1 MPRDRI
7 DDRDDRDRDDQPLTE
22 EPQTDALASPAE
34 DAGVF
39 WRTYSPRFEMP
50 ISYVLSGL
58 FIALA
63 LFFFSLLMYMGMQG
77 GETYKPGPQLGLYG
91 GDDLFGDGEAGA
103 GGVPDPTVLGQN
115 APTRDEMKEILPDLE
130 KLDSVKVDLNK
141 QFQLEDP
148 NSPTPIS
155 DAKAAP
161 YAALEKD
168 IRDKMLGIGQKKGDG
183 TTGKGGE
190 GGNPNGAGTGT
201 GSDSTRA
208 RTLRWVIAFRTLGG
222 RDYLDQLKGFGAK
235 LIVPMADGKTMML
248 FRSLDG
254 NPPQGKVMTES
265 DWNELS
271 GLVQFSDYTALSRS
285 QVGEA
290 LGMGNLPKG
299 FWAFFPKDV
308 EKELARKEVAH
319 QQRRSEDIEETK
331 FEVVN
336 RNGKYEMVVTRQT
349 LKK

>member
-1 MPRDRI
+1 
-7 DDRDDRDRDDQPLTE
+7 
-22 EPQTDALASPAE
+22 
-34 DAGVF
+34 
-39 WRTYSPRFEMP
+39 
-50 ISYVLSGL
+50 VLSGL

-63 LFFFSLLMYMGMQG
+63 LFAFSLLMYMGLQG
-77 GETYKPGPQLGLYG
+77 GEKYKPGPQLGMYG
-91 GDDLFGDGEAGA
+91 GDDLFGDGQTGE

-115 APTRDEMKEILPDLE
+115 APTREEIREILPDLE
-130 KLDSVKVDLNK
+130 NLDSLKVDLNK
-141 QFQLEDP
+141 ALQLEDP
-148 NSPTPIS
+148 NSLIPLT
-155 DAKAAP
+155 DAKAAS
-161 YAALEKD
+161 YSALDKSV
-168 IRDKMLGIGQKKGDG
+168 RDKMLGIGQKKGDG
-183 TTGKGGE
+183 KDGQGGE
-190 GGNPNGAGTGT
+190 GGPGAGTGT

-208 RTLRWVIAFRTLGG
+208 RTLRWIIAFKTLGG
-222 RDYLDQLKGFGAK
+222 RDYLDQLQGFGAK
-235 LIVPMADGKTMML
+235 VIVPMADGKTMML
-248 FRSLDG
+248 FRSLAG
-254 NPPQGKVMTES
+254 SPPQGKIMTES

-271 GLVQFSDYTALSRS
+271 GLVQFNDYTALSRS

-299 FWAFFPKDV
+299 FWAFFPKEV